1 MTGKLGNCPKCLR
14 WALIGAGFC
23 YATCAFNA
31 LLPRLL
37 LVVISV
43 IAFSL
48 SFLAVAHLAA
58 VSIRMHAVLRPL
70 GMSAT
75 KRLITTAQM
84 SAVFLKLS
92 VMPHGKKSVEKV
104 ESSPPEGDS
113 LL

>member
-37 LVVISV
+37 LVAILV
-43 IAFSL
+43 IAFGFSV
-48 SFLAVAHLAA
+48 LAVVHLAA
-58 VSIRMHAVLRPL
+58 VSIRMYAVLRPL

-84 SAVFLKLS
+84 SAIFLKLS
-92 VMPHGKKSVEKV
+92 VMPRGTKSVEKL
-104 ESSPPEGDS
+104 ESSPPEGDN